1 MRIPT
6 LDQVYYV
13 LRTKGG
19 CEHLAQDE
27 LRKGGY
33 FGYVPTY
40 KALRRVGKTRE
51 RCLIARPLLTGYLFL
66 ATGTG
71 ATVAWGDFRDADTY
85 PHVGRPL
92 QGSQGPLRLNSQVVV
107 DIHIQE
113 VDGVFDD
120 KMPKARDQRRNR
132 IRDLKELFAALEA
145 ADREKMAA

>member
-1 MRIPT
+1 MKLPT
-6 LDQVYYV
+6 LDMTFYV
-13 LRTKGG
+13 LRAKGG

-40 KALRRVGKTRE
+40 KKLRRVGPHRE
-51 RCLIARPLLTGYLFL
+51 RSLVQTPLYAGYLFL
-66 ATGTG
+66 ATERG
-71 ATVAWGDFRDADTY
+71 ATVAWGEFRDEFLY
-85 PHVGRPL
+85 PHVGRVL
-92 QGSQGPLRLNSQVVV
+92 CDSMGPARIDPAKVVE
-107 DIHIQE
+107 IHVGE
-113 VDGVFDD
+113 VDGAYDD